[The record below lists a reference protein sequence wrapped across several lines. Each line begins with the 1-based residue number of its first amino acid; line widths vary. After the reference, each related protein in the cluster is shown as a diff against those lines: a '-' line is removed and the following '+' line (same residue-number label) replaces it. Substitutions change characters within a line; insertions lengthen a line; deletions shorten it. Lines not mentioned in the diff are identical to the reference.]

1 MSHPTCCCSVSLD
14 RCDRCDLLV
23 GLEGFHL
30 MSVTRTP
37 GALVLDVESCNQLV
51 GCPGCGVIAQGHGRM
66 VMEVIDAP
74 WAGVPARIR
83 WHKRRWI
90 CREHACQTVTFLE
103 HDERVCAP
111 RARLGARAIRWAIR
125 QLRFEGATIAGLAR
139 QLATTWNTVWSH
151 IKPCLQAASDD
162 PARFAGVQVLG
173 VDEHVWHHQDRRRR
187 GPRELTGIVDL
198 TRGEDH
204 PTARLSGPGP
214 RQVWHRVQELARR
227 ARRRVSLRYPDR
239 DAGSLPGTARTPSTI
254 NSKTPPASSTPSIS
268 SSSLATPQVRCV
280 AASSKTRP
288 VTAGAKVTPSIRSA
302 IFCAPRVIGSRS
314 VKRNASVRPSRQMR
328 RISVSKSPTCSPSK
342 SETSS
347 IKTHPPKANAWPLVS
362 SRAYQPV
369 PSPRSLAWAGPYAS
383 GRTPSWPTSIPAE
396 QATAQQKPSTE
407 SSN

>member
-37 GALVLDVESCNQLV
+37 GALVLDVESCNQLA
-51 GCPGCGVIAQGHGRM
+51 GCPGCGVIAQGHGR
-66 VMEVIDAP
+66 VVVEVIDAP

-162 PARFAGVQVLG
+162 PARFAGVRVLG
-173 VDEHVWHHQDRRRR
+173 VDEHVRGHQERRRR
-187 GPRELTGIVDL
+187 GPT
-198 TRGEDH
+198 
-204 PTARLSGPGP
+204 
-214 RQVWHRVQELARR
+214 
-227 ARRRVSLRYPDR
+227 
-239 DAGSLPGTARTPSTI
+239 
-254 NSKTPPASSTPSIS
+254 
-268 SSSLATPQVRCV
+268 
-280 AASSKTRP
+280 
-288 VTAGAKVTPSIRSA
+288 
-302 IFCAPRVIGSRS
+302 
-314 VKRNASVRPSRQMR
+314 
-328 RISVSKSPTCSPSK
+328 
-342 SETSS
+342 
-347 IKTHPPKANAWPLVS
+347 
-362 SRAYQPV
+362 
-369 PSPRSLAWAGPYAS
+369 
-383 GRTPSWPTSIPAE
+383 
-396 QATAQQKPSTE
+396 
-407 SSN
+407 